1 MTTIK
6 DFPHLFVSDID
17 GCLYR
22 TDVPHW
28 SRLPPIRANYCRP
41 HREIKTVADLKAAL
55 RYGPYAWPGG
65 YQIHFVCHDG
75 GALSF
80 DTVRKQLRHVISDI
94 KDNDSR
100 RGWRVVA
107 TDINYEDDDLVDAHT
122 GEPIEPAYGREED
135 EK

>member
-22 TDVPHW
+22 TDVQHW
-28 SRLPPIRANYCRP
+28 SGLPPIRANYCHP

-65 YQIHFVCHDG
+65 YEQHFVTSDG
-75 GALSF
+75 ACLKF
-80 DTVRKQLRHVISDI
+80 DTVRKELRSIVSAIR
-94 KDNDSR
+94 DNHHAS
-100 RGWRVVA
+100 GWRVVA

-122 GEPIEPAYGREED
+122 SEPIEPAYGRKEE
-135 EK
+135 